1 MKVTQKIK
9 SKTITNP
16 INSAP
21 GYIFGENE
29 KTELKRYLNPN
40 VHSGTIHNIQD
51 MKET

>member
-1 MKVTQKIK
+1 MEVSQKTK
-9 SKTITNP
+9 SRTITNP
-16 INSAP
+16 INYAQ
-21 GYIFGENE
+21 GYLWGENE